1 MDTLYKDITA
11 FVREAADLD
20 DDVEIAPH
28 APLSGHDVDSLAGL
42 EVVVN
47 IERKYKIKIL
57 PECYAQMTSIHAIA
71 EIVNSL
77 LEAKSAQPA

>member
-1 MDTLYKDITA
+1 METLYKDITA

-20 DDVEIAPH
+20 DDVEIDPH
-28 APLSGHDVDSLAGL
+28 ALLSGHDVDSLAGL

-47 IERKYKIKIL
+47 IERKYKIKIV
-57 PECYAQMTSIHAIA
+57 PESYAQMTSVHAIA

>member
-1 MDTLYKDITA
+1 METLYKDITG

-20 DDVEIAPH
+20 DDIDIDPH
-28 APLSGHDVDSLAGL
+28 TQLSSHDVDSLAGL

-47 IERKYKIKIL
+47 IERKYRIKIS
-57 PECYAQMTSIHAIA
+57 PERYAQMTTIHAIV

-77 LEAKSAQPA
+77 LKAKSEQVA